1 MTNYSIAEEYTLP
14 SLGKIYNEK
23 VNPVVKLRSMTTEE
37 EMKRLAPSER
47 PYKNLCEIIDDCIVD
62 PCGISSYDM
71 CIADYQFLLHKL
83 RVVTY
88 GPDYNTTST
97 CPYCGSVN
105 QHSISLDD
113 LEVVHVDEDEL
124 KKYQEF
130 TLPKS
135 GHKITIAIQT
145 PRMVDNITVENKEVK
160 RRSKGQSADQT
171 FILTLRS
178 LVETVDGKV
187 VDPIKKEQ
195 FLRKLPMMDTN
206 YIMKHAQKLVE
217 SFGLD
222 SVVSNS
228 CSMCGLDYTSTF
240 RISPEFFGPS
250 IDI

>member
-14 SLGKIYNEK
+14 SLGKVYDQKI
-23 VNPVVKLRSMTTEE
+23 NPIVKLRSMTTEE
-37 EMKRLAPSER
+37 EMKRLAPSDR
-47 PYKNLCEIIDDCIVD
+47 PYKNLCEIIDDCMVE

-88 GPDYNTTST
+88 GPDYNTSST
-97 CPYCGSVN
+97 CPFCGSVN
-105 QHSISLDD
+105 QHIVNL
-113 LEVVHVDEDEL
+113 DEL
-124 KKYQEF
+124 NVEHLDESDIQKYTKF
-130 TLPKS
+130 KLPKS
-135 GHKITIAIQT
+135 GHELTICIQT
-145 PRMVDNITVENKEVK
+145 PRMVDNITVENNDIK
-160 RRSKGQSADQT
+160 RRSKGQSSDQT

-187 VDPIKKEQ
+187 LDPIKKEQ

-217 SFGLD
+217 SFGMD
-222 SVVSNS
+222 NSVSNV
-228 CSMCGLDYTSTF
+228 CPMCGLDYNSHF
-240 RISPEFFGPS
+240 RISAEFFGPS

>member
-14 SLGKIYNEK
+14 SLGKVYDQKID
-23 VNPVVKLRSMTTEE
+23 PVVKLRSMTTEE
-37 EMKRLAPSER
+37 EMKRLAPSDR
-47 PYKNLCEIIDDCIVD
+47 PYKNLCEIIDDCMVT

-88 GPDYNTTST
+88 GPDYNTSST

-105 QHSISLDD
+105 QHTVNL
-113 LEVVHVDEDEL
+113 DEL
-124 KKYQEF
+124 HVEHIDEMDVKKYKEF

-135 GHKITIAIQT
+135 GNKLTICIQT
-145 PRMVDNITVENKEVK
+145 PRMVDAITAENNDIK
-160 RRSKGQSADQT
+160 RRSKGQSSDQT

-178 LVETVDGKV
+178 LVETIDGKV

-222 SVVSNS
+222 SSVSNV
-228 CSMCGLDYTSTF
+228 CPMCGLDYTSHF
-240 RISPEFFGPS
+240 RISAEFFGPS